1 MDNKNL
7 KIRGKGIYYG
17 WIIVI
22 LVALATFFQTAETLP
37 VQSVFLKPMTEE
49 FGWSRT
55 VFTGALAIGTVL
67 GGLIALVIGPLIDRV
82 GTRWILVT
90 GLFILGSCVILLA
103 GINSLW
109 QFYLLQII
117 GRMVAM
123 GCIALS
129 AGIVIP
135 KWFISKRGRA
145 AAISQLGLRA
155 GNTFTPLYSQLL
167 ISVWSWRLALVAMG
181 SLILT
186 ISILP
191 IAFFMRR
198 RPEDI
203 GLAPDGISNS
213 DINLHGI
220 NRKEEVPNHPKEEIS
235 LSLVVVSR
243 LPSFYLLVTAFTI
256 GYVMFPGINLHLVPY
271 LTDQGLSSG
280 ISVGVL
286 AILSCSGILGSLI
299 FGLFAEKV
307 DIRKIVTLNFIMVAA
322 GFIFLGLVATPEAA
336 LAWGFYQGLSQ
347 GGIFTLQ
354 QILFADYYGRES
366 LGAIRGVVWAI
377 HMMANAVGPFAF
389 SVAYDLTKTYIDIF
403 IICVGLSLLASIL
416 VYFAKPPSL
425 KGLEGKW

>member
-1 MDNKNL
+1 MYGKSP

-17 WIIVI
+17 WVIVF

-49 FGWSRT
+49 FGWNRT

-67 GGLIALVIGPLIDRV
+67 GGLISLVIGPLIDRI
-82 GTRWILVT
+82 GSRWILVV

-103 GINSLW
+103 TINSLW
-109 QFYLLQII
+109 QFYLLQIV

-135 KWFISKRGRA
+135 KWFVSKRGRA

-167 ISVWSWRLALVAMG
+167 ISIWNWRLALIAMG
-181 SLILT
+181 SMILT
-186 ISILP
+186 VSILP
-191 IAFFMRR
+191 VAFFMKRK
-198 RPEDI
+198 PEDI
-203 GLAPDGISNS
+203 GLEPDGNSNIDMS
-213 DINLHGI
+213 HSQSNMKV
-220 NRKEEVPNHPKEEIS
+220 NTNQKEEIS
-235 LSLVVVSR
+235 LSLLVVSK

-256 GYVMFPGINLHLVPY
+256 GYIMFPGINLHLVPY

-286 AILSCSGILGSLI
+286 AILSGSGVLGSLI

-307 DIRKIVTLNFIMVAA
+307 DVRKIVTLNFVMVAA
-322 GFIFLGLVATPEAA
+322 GFLLLGLVTTPQAA

-354 QILFADYYGRES
+354 QVLFADYYGRES

-377 HMMANAVGPFAF
+377 HMMANAVGPLAA
-389 SVAYDLTKTYIDIF
+389 SVAYDLTKTYMDIF
-403 IICVGLSLLASIL
+403 IIQI
-416 VYFAKPPSL
+416 
-425 KGLEGKW
+425 